1 MTYRKLSY
9 EERVDAAIDHVRYQP
24 IQDLV
29 PHILRWIDKDKH
41 AWDYFEEWYVDE
53 LVNQKS
59 DYDGNGYEG

>member
-9 EERVDAAIDHVRYQP
+9 EERVDAATDYVRYRP
-24 IQDLV
+24 MKDLV